1 MPLQLPP
8 LSLYI
13 HIPWCIK
20 KCPYCDFNSHTAQ
33 DTLPE
38 KEYCSALLDDLMADL
53 HLVQGRPLQSIFIG
67 GGTPSLFSAKSF
79 NHLLKEIQ
87 QKIPFADDIEIT
99 LEANPGTFEQ
109 AKFSGYFQTGINRLS
124 IGVQSFQPKQLQQLG
139 RIHNTQEAS
148 RAIDMAKKA
157 GFTNFNIDLMFGLPE
172 QTLDD
177 ALFDLN
183 QAVSLS
189 PTHISW
195 YQLTIEPNT
204 IFFSKPP
211 KLPDDDSLFTI
222 QQAGQRRL
230 HDAGFQ
236 QYEISA
242 YAQENCKS
250 KHNMNYWEFGDYLG
264 IGAGAH
270 SKITF
275 PDQNKIHRFW
285 KTRIPKDYL
294 DLSKSYLAG
303 KREIHPEERALEF
316 LMNTLRLNNGVPSH
330 YFLDR
335 TGESLQSIYN
345 QLDSAQKQA
354 LLMPFSNQLQAT
366 PKGLLYLNTL
376 LEKFM

>member
-1 MPLQLPP
+1 MSLKLPP

-33 DTLPE
+33 DSLPE
-38 KEYCSALLDDLMADL
+38 REYCQALIDDLTADL
-53 HLVQGRPLQSIFIG
+53 HLVQGRSLQSIFIG

-79 NHLLKEIQ
+79 NYLLKEIQ

-109 AKFSGYFQTGINRLS
+109 AKFSGYYQIGINRLS
-124 IGVQSFQPKQLQQLG
+124 IGVQSFQSQQLQRLG
-139 RIHNTQEAS
+139 RIHNSQEAL

-157 GFTNFNIDLMFGLPE
+157 GFHNINIDLMFGLPK
-172 QTLDD
+172 QSIDD

-183 QAVSLS
+183 QAISFS
-189 PTHISW
+189 PMHISW

-204 IFFSKPP
+204 VFFSKPP
-211 KLPDDDSLFTI
+211 KLPDDDSLFAI
-222 QQAGQRRL
+222 QQAGQKLL
-230 HDAGFQ
+230 HKAGFQ

-242 YAQENCKS
+242 YAKEKHSS

-270 SKITF
+270 GKITL
-275 PDQNKIHRFW
+275 PDKDKIYRFW
-285 KTRIPKDYL
+285 KTRMPKDYL
-294 DLSKSYLAG
+294 DLSKNYLAG
-303 KREIHPEERALEF
+303 HRDILPEDRPLEF

-345 QLDSAQKQA
+345 QLDSAQKQS

-376 LEKFM
+376 LENFM

>member
-1 MPLQLPP
+1 MSLKLPP

-33 DTLPE
+33 DSLPE
-38 KEYCSALLDDLMADL
+38 REYCQALIDDLTADL
-53 HLVQGRPLQSIFIG
+53 YLAQGRPLQSIFIG

-79 NHLLKEIQ
+79 NYLLKEIQ
-87 QKIPFADDIEIT
+87 QKIPFTDDIEIT

-109 AKFSGYFQTGINRLS
+109 AKFSSYYQIGINRLS
-124 IGVQSFQPKQLQQLG
+124 IGVQSFQSQQLQRLG
-139 RIHNTQEAS
+139 RIHNSQEAL

-157 GFTNFNIDLMFGLPE
+157 GFDNINIDLMFGLP
-172 QTLDD
+172 QQSIDD

-183 QAVSLS
+183 QAISLS
-189 PTHISW
+189 PMHISW

-204 IFFSKPP
+204 VFFSKPP
-211 KLPDDDSLFTI
+211 KLPDDDSLFAI
-222 QQAGQRRL
+222 QQAGQNLL
-230 HDAGFQ
+230 HKAGFQ

-242 YAQENCKS
+242 YAKEKHKS
-250 KHNMNYWEFGDYLG
+250 AHNMNYWEFGDYLG

-270 SKITF
+270 GKITL
-275 PDQNKIHRFW
+275 PDKNKIYRFW
-285 KTRIPKDYL
+285 KTRMPKDYL

-303 KREIHPEERALEF
+303 NRDVLPEERPLEF

-335 TGESLQSIYN
+335 TGEPLQSIYN
-345 QLDSAQKQA
+345 QLDSAQKQS

-376 LEKFM
+376 LENFM